1 MPLKAIKIKFA
12 LPWIGE
18 IGGEWEPDESEVKA
32 AWELYVELATRI
44 SIVELQPE
52 EGLLREA
59 LDSLYSLFS
68 TTREILR
75 KYGPTVGK
83 PKGENRLSFGLLAV
97 AVLNT
102 VLHPVLS
109 KWHPVLE
116 DYESTKPAGVSPL
129 EHEKRWEKAKELR
142 DTLNDVR
149 SKLMEYGDIL
159 AEVAGLPSLLPQQ
172 HKTK

>member
-1 MPLKAIKIKFA
+1 MPLKTINVKFA

-32 AWELYVELATRI
+32 AWELYVELVTRI

-52 EGLLREA
+52 AGLLREA
-59 LDSLYSLFS
+59 LGSLYSLFG

-75 KYGPTVGK
+75 KYGPSVGQ
-83 PKGENRLSFGLLAV
+83 PKGPGRLSFGLLAV

-109 KWHPVLE
+109 RWHPVLE
-116 DYESTKPAGVSPL
+116 DYESTKPAGISPL
-129 EHEKRWEKAKELR
+129 EHERRWEKAREVR
-142 DTLNDVR
+142 ATLNEVR
-149 SKLMEYGDIL
+149 SKLVEYADIL
-159 AEVAGLPSLLPQQ
+159 VEVADVPSLLPR
-172 HKTK
+172 KME